1 MSGLKSKLKDFSI
14 KDGDVIPKLVSSLDD
29 IKEDVQDNV
38 DIVSK
43 EKIQSCNTQ
52 LSTELLN
59 VNPDKKLPI
68 TIITGFLGSGKST
81 MLNYLTNHLVQNKQ
95 DLKIAVIMNEFGDTL
110 DIEKSI
116 TIYDNK
122 NKDNAVE
129 WLDLGNGC
137 ICCSVK
143 DAGVKA
149 IEDLVKRQSG
159 FIDYIILETSGMAD
173 PTNLAKMFWLDDSL
187 MSNIRLDGII
197 TVLDGIN
204 MKSLVN
210 EQALNEISY
219 DIITKQI
226 AIADKI
232 ILNKVDKLNIGDLEM
247 VKTYVKNIN
256 DNCEVLPTTYGK
268 IENVKD
274 ILFLNGYSSF
284 ESLPDSL
291 NESTAKDEKTLVKT
305 IKIDIPTV
313 KSQQMYDNLKEYLQ
327 KIHWQ
332 DFGYNYKST
341 MNNTY
346 GDILRTKGLI
356 VLHIDDKE
364 CKVIQGVRDTFEI
377 IDTSQ
382 EPFKNTTKGK
392 LVLIGQNLN
401 KELMIKELNAIFEAD
416 VIESAHIH
424 DDQCGH

>member
-291 NESTAKDEKTLVKT
+291 NESSDKNEKTVVKT
-305 IKIDIPTV
+305 IKIDIPTI

-356 VLHIDDKE
+356 VLHIDDKV

>member
-81 MLNYLTNHLVQNKQ
+81 MLNYLTNHLIQNKQ

-305 IKIDIPTV
+305 IKIDIPTI

-377 IDTSQ
+377 MDTSQ

>member
-116 TIYDNK
+116 TIYDDK

-291 NESTAKDEKTLVKT
+291 NENTAKDDKTLVKT
-305 IKIDIPTV
+305 IKIDIPTI

>member
-232 ILNKVDKLNIGDLEM
+232 ILNKVDKLNISDLEM

-291 NESTAKDEKTLVKT
+291 NKSSDKDEKTLVKT
-305 IKIDIPTV
+305 IKIDIPTI

-341 MNNTY
+341 MNNSY

>member
-59 VNPDKKLPI
+59 VNLDKKLPI

-291 NESTAKDEKTLVKT
+291 NESSDKDEKTLVKT
-305 IKIDIPTV
+305 IKIDIPTI

>member
-59 VNPDKKLPI
+59 VNLDKKLPI

-305 IKIDIPTV
+305 IKIDIPTI

-341 MNNTY
+341 MNNSY

>member
-291 NESTAKDEKTLVKT
+291 NESSDKDEKTLVKT

>member
-29 IKEDVQDNV
+29 IKEDVEDNV

-95 DLKIAVIMNEFGDTL
+95 DLKIAVIMIEFGDTL

-232 ILNKVDKLNIGDLEM
+232 ILNKVDKLNISDLEM

-305 IKIDIPTV
+305 IKIDIPTI

-341 MNNTY
+341 MNNSY

-364 CKVIQGVRDTFEI
+364 CKVIQGVRDTF
-377 IDTSQ
+377 
-382 EPFKNTTKGK
+382 
-392 LVLIGQNLN
+392 
-401 KELMIKELNAIFEAD
+401 
-416 VIESAHIH
+416 
-424 DDQCGH
+424 

>member
-95 DLKIAVIMNEFGDTL
+95 DLKIAVIMNDFGDTL

-305 IKIDIPTV
+305 IKIDIPTI

-341 MNNTY
+341 MNNSY

>member
-305 IKIDIPTV
+305 IKIDIPTI

-341 MNNTY
+341 MNNSY

>member
-291 NESTAKDEKTLVKT
+291 NESSDKDEKTLVKT

-341 MNNTY
+341 MNNSY

>member
-59 VNPDKKLPI
+59 VNLDKKLPI

-291 NESTAKDEKTLVKT
+291 NESSDKDEKTLVKT

>member
-291 NESTAKDEKTLVKT
+291 NESSDKDEKTVVKT
-305 IKIDIPTV
+305 IKIDIPTI

>member
-291 NESTAKDEKTLVKT
+291 NKSSDKDEKTLVKT
-305 IKIDIPTV
+305 IKIDIPTI

-341 MNNTY
+341 MNNLY

>member
-291 NESTAKDEKTLVKT
+291 NESSDKDEKTLVKT
-305 IKIDIPTV
+305 IKIDIPTI

>member
-81 MLNYLTNHLVQNKQ
+81 MLNYLTNHLIQNKQ

-305 IKIDIPTV
+305 IKIDIPTI

>member
-305 IKIDIPTV
+305 IKIDIPTI

>member
-14 KDGDVIPKLVSSLDD
+14 KYGDVIPKLVSSLDD

-268 IENVKD
+268 IEKVKD

-291 NESTAKDEKTLVKT
+291 NESSDKDEKTLVKT

-313 KSQQMYDNLKEYLQ
+313 KSQQMYDNLREYLQ

-332 DFGYNYKST
+332 DFGYNYKSI

>member
-59 VNPDKKLPI
+59 VNLDKKLPI

-95 DLKIAVIMNEFGDTL
+95 DLKIAVIMNDFGDTL

-291 NESTAKDEKTLVKT
+291 NESSDKDEKTLVKT